1 MPRPLEGVP
10 PRAVVLPAEPRRP
23 YFVLRRQDRWF
34 IAFGDEEFG
43 PYQSEREALLF
54 AIDAAHG
61 LGEKGEETQVLE
73 LDQGGSTQPVW
84 TYGIDPYPPGL

>member
-1 MPRPLEGVP
+1 MPRPLETNAP
-10 PRAVVLPAEPRRP
+10 IAAVLRTEPRRP

-61 LGEKGEETQVLE
+61 LGEKGEETQVLA
-73 LDQGGSTQPVW
+73 LDERGSTQPVW
-84 TYGIDPYPPGL
+84 TYGIDSYPPGL

>member
-1 MPRPLEGVP
+1 MPRPLEAVP
-10 PRAVVLPAEPRRP
+10 PVAAIPETASRRP

-34 IAFGDEEFG
+34 IAFGDGEFG

-61 LGEKGEETQVLE
+61 LGEKGEETQVLQQDE
-73 LDQGGSTQPVW
+73 RGSTQAVW
-84 TYGIDPYPPGL
+84 TYGIDSYPPGL

>member
-1 MPRPLEGVP
+1 MPRPLERNAP
-10 PRAVVLPAEPRRP
+10 IAAILRTEPSRP

-61 LGEKGEETQVLE
+61 LGEKGEETQVLA
-73 LDQGGSTQPVW
+73 LDERGSTQPVW
-84 TYGIDPYPPGL
+84 TYGIDTYPPGL

>member
-1 MPRPLEGVP
+1 MPRPLEAIP
-10 PRAVVLPAEPRRP
+10 PVAAIPETAPRRA

-61 LGEKGEETQVLE
+61 LGEKGEETQVLQQDE
-73 LDQGGSTQPVW
+73 RGSTQPVW
-84 TYGIDPYPPGL
+84 TYGIDSYPPGL

>member
-1 MPRPLEGVP
+1 MPQRAIPPIAAILETTQ
-10 PRAVVLPAEPRRP
+10 RRP

-43 PYQSEREALLF
+43 PYQTEREALLF

-61 LGEKGEETQVLE
+61 LGEKGEATQVLA
-73 LDQGGSTQPVW
+73 LGARGSTQPVW

>member
-1 MPRPLEGVP
+1 MPRPLETNAP
-10 PRAVVLPAEPRRP
+10 IAAILRTEPRRP

-61 LGEKGEETQVLE
+61 LGEKGEETQVLA
-73 LDQGGSTQPVW
+73 LDERGSTQPVW

>member
-1 MPRPLEGVP
+1 MPRPLETNAP
-10 PRAVVLPAEPRRP
+10 IAAILRTEPRRP
-23 YFVLRRQDRWF
+23 YFVLRHQDRWF

-61 LGEKGEETQVLE
+61 LGEKGEETQVLA
-73 LDQGGSTQPVW
+73 LDERGSTQPVW
-84 TYGIDPYPPGL
+84 THGIDSYPPGL

>member
-1 MPRPLEGVP
+1 MLYREVGQFKASYTADQAIFPI
-10 PRAVVLPAEPRRP
+10 
-23 YFVLRRQDRWF
+23 RQDRWF

>member
-1 MPRPLEGVP
+1 MPRPLETNAP
-10 PRAVVLPAEPRRP
+10 IAAILRTEPRRP

-43 PYQSEREALLF
+43 PYQSEREVLLF

-61 LGEKGEETQVLE
+61 LGEKGEETQVLA
-73 LDQGGSTQPVW
+73 LDERGSAQPVW
-84 TYGIDPYPPGL
+84 TYGIDSYPPGL

>member
-1 MPRPLEGVP
+1 MPRPLGTHP
-10 PRAVVLPAEPRRP
+10 PVAAILETEPRHP
-23 YFVLRRQDRWF
+23 YFVRRRQDGWF
-34 IAFGDEEFG
+34 IDFGEEEFG

-73 LDQGGSTQPVW
+73 LDDRGSTRPLW

>member
-1 MPRPLEGVP
+1 MPRPLETNAP
-10 PRAVVLPAEPRRP
+10 IAAILRTEPRRP

-61 LGEKGEETQVLE
+61 LGEKGEETQVLA
-73 LDQGGSTQPVW
+73 LDERGSTQPVW
-84 TYGIDPYPPGL
+84 TYGIDSYPPGL

>member
-1 MPRPLEGVP
+1 MPRPLENIAP
-10 PRAVVLPAEPRRP
+10 IAAILRTEPRRS

-73 LDQGGSTQPVW
+73 LDERGSTQPVW

>member
-1 MPRPLEGVP
+1 MSRRLEAIRPLPTIVP
-10 PRAVVLPAEPRRP
+10 MEPRRP

-34 IAFGDEEFG
+34 IAFDNEEFG
-43 PYQSEREALLF
+43 PYQSAREAFLF

-61 LGEKGEETQVLE
+61 LGKKGEETQVLE
-73 LDQGGSTQPVW
+73 LDERGSTQPVW

>member
-1 MPRPLEGVP
+1 MPRPLEAISPVAAIP
-10 PRAVVLPAEPRRP
+10 ETAQRRP
-23 YFVLRRQDRWF
+23 YFVVRRQDRWF

-61 LGEKGEETQVLE
+61 LGEKGEETQVLQ
-73 LDQGGSTQPVW
+73 LDERDGTQPVW
-84 TYGIDPYPPGL
+84 TSGIDSYPPGF